1 MQKEFLI
8 YDFSTFVYARSI
20 VRMEMLMVAMIFLA
34 LFIHMSALQV
44 ITNIGVYLITASI
57 VGALA
62 YSILHLYDA
71 VWWTIACMILC
82 VVLYV
87 VILYLIPSERTII
100 TSGVDKLLSKVR
112 RS

>member
-1 MQKEFLI
+1 
-8 YDFSTFVYARSI
+8 
-20 VRMEMLMVAMIFLA
+20 MEMLMVAMIFLA
-34 LFIHMSALQV
+34 LFIHMSALRV

-57 VGALA
+57 VGAIA

-71 VWWTIACMILC
+71 VWWTIACMMLC

-87 VILYLIPSERTII
+87 VILCIIPSERAII
-100 TSGVDKLLSKVR
+100 TSGVNKVLRKVR

>member
-1 MQKEFLI
+1 MLAQW
-8 YDFSTFVYARSI
+8 Y
-20 VRMEMLMVAMIFLA
+20 MEMLMVAMIFLS
-34 LFIHMSALQV
+34 IIYHMSALQV

-71 VWWTIACMILC
+71 VWWTIACMMLC

-87 VILYLIPSERTII
+87 VILCIIPSGRCHYYFW
-100 TSGVDKLLSKVR
+100 R
-112 RS
+112 

>member
-1 MQKEFLI
+1 MYSFHSSVNYERLTLRNTLLTPEVI
-8 YDFSTFVYARSI
+8 MVRSDG
-20 VRMEMLMVAMIFLA
+20 MI
-34 LFIHMSALQV
+34 HK
-44 ITNIGVYLITASI
+44 ITT
-57 VGALA
+57 

-100 TSGVDKLLSKVR
+100 TSGVDKVLSKVR